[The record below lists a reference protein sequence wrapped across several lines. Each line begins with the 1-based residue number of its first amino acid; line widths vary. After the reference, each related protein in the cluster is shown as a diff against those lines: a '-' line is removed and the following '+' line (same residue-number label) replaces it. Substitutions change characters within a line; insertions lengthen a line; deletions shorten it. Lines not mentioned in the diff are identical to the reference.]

1 MEGGGSGSVVLPLK
15 KNINIKSVYTQLQT
29 KWGELEKGFQG
40 WVCKQPVLVETAAV
54 AATYALQ
61 GAVVGLLYGSLAQSA
76 ANSYLPFEE
85 FGKTRLLQVRN
96 FSVLRGTDGAVI
108 SAMRR
113 IRGGK
118 DDTKAR
124 AVAAFT
130 SGFMFQ
136 VVSNIPS
143 PSTPEAIA
151 TGLLFAVCHGLAHE
165 VLVRSNSSQP
175 PVENTC
181 YTRARCIDLVM
192 AGIPLGPRT
201 LILNHIKRDPDLI
214 KTQGS

>member
-1 MEGGGSGSVVLPLK
+1 MEGGGSGSVALPLK
-15 KNINIKSVYTQLQT
+15 KNNIKT
-29 KWGELEKGFQG
+29 GFQG
-40 WVCKQPVLVETAAV
+40 WVCKQPLLVETAAV

-61 GAVVGLLYGSLAQSA
+61 GAVFGLFYGSLAQSA
-76 ANSYLPFEE
+76 ANDFLPFEE
-85 FGKTRLLQVRN
+85 FGRTRLLQVPN
-96 FSVLRGTDGAVI
+96 FSVLRGTDGAMI
-108 SAMRR
+108 CAMRR

-143 PSTPEAIA
+143 PITPEAIA

-165 VLVRSNSSQP
+165 QQMEFLSSNAVGQHHQISVLVPKDVKDEHNFSINKESFNRRSSII
-175 PVENTC
+175 E
-181 YTRARCIDLVM
+181 
-192 AGIPLGPRT
+192 
-201 LILNHIKRDPDLI
+201 LNNCKIE
-214 KTQGS
+214 